1 MFPGGRNSDTR
12 GTSTYKA
19 LQVKF
24 DKRYS
29 GGLYATVAYTWA
41 DTLTN
46 APNNFVNNAPMH
58 RNAYDLSMSQHRPPT
73 YRPHILATGFL
84 YELPVGSGKTFLN
97 NDSLLSKIIGGW
109 QLSGILRYTSGAT
122 LGVSATQANPVYR
135 GGATAEGIGGST
147 AIPQTA
153 DLVAGV
159 PMKLDTSDFD
169 PRADRYL
176 NIAAFAQ
183 PTGAF
188 GNTMLTIDGLR
199 GFASLNEDLAISKT
213 FQLHGRSTLQFRVE
227 MFNAF
232 NRVEFG
238 SPASNIGNPETFG
251 RITNQANTPRN
262 MQIALKMTF

>member
-12 GTSTYKA
+12 GTSTYDA
-19 LQVKF
+19 LQMKF

-29 GGLYATVAYTWA
+29 DGVYATVAYTWA
-41 DTLTN
+41 DHMTN

-58 RNAYDLSMSQHRPPT
+58 RNAYDLEMSQYRPPV
-73 YRPHILATGFL
+73 YRPHVFAAGFL
-84 YELPVGSGKTFLN
+84 YELPAGTGKPFLN
-97 NDSLLSKIIGGW
+97 NESVMAKIFGGW
-109 QLSGILRYTSGAT
+109 QLSGILRYTSGST
-122 LGVSATQANPVYR
+122 LGVGATQANPVYR

-159 PMKLDTSDFD
+159 PMKLDTKDFD
-169 PRADRYL
+169 PRTDRYL

-183 PTGAF
+183 PAGAF
-188 GNTMLTIDGLR
+188 GTTRLTIDGLR
-199 GFASLNEDLAISKT
+199 GFASLNEDLALSKT
-213 FQLHGRSTLQFRVE
+213 IRMRGSSTLQIRVE

-238 SPASNIGNPETFG
+238 NPASTLDNPATFG
-251 RITNQANTPRN
+251 RITSQANSPRN
-262 MQIALKMTF
+262 MQIALKVTF